1 MSAKDTNEIVAVV
14 TSDTNY
20 KEYDKLFTLFTREY
34 GKIKAYAFGVRRAH
48 SKKIGALRLFS
59 FCKVSISEVNEKFS
73 IKDAEIIEDFEKLAF
88 DYEAICYASYFI
100 EVIDYFGYENIESG
114 DVFELL
120 YYSLKALE
128 QNKIRR
134 ELVKYIFELK
144 MLKYQGIYIEKDDL
158 KEDNE
163 TLKYAW
169 NYVLVANPKKLYSF
183 ELKDDILKLFG
194 KEVEKEFKSKVDK
207 KFISLESI

>member
-1 MSAKDTNEIVAVV
+1 MRNIVL
-14 TSDTNY
+14 T
-20 KEYDKLFTLFTREY
+20 
-34 GKIKAYAFGVRRAH
+34 
-48 SKKIGALRLFS
+48 
-59 FCKVSISEVNEKFS
+59 
-73 IKDAEIIEDFEKLAF
+73 F